1 MKSIIMTDGK
11 RVREEVCEQRWA
23 DEVSSKKTLDLYAAV
38 KGEWKKEKYLD
49 NPGDRRGGRL
59 KFKFRTRLAG
69 LRAEV
74 GGWKNR
80 NQSSQCIYVLYRRGR
95 ECGAFS
101 CFVCCE
107 CPLTPNDID
116 SP

>member
-23 DEVSSKKTLDLYAAV
+23 DEVCSKKTLDLYAAV

-49 NPGDRRGGRL
+49 DPGDRRGGRL

-80 NQSSQCIYVLYRRGR
+80 NQSSQCIM
-95 ECGAFS
+95 
-101 CFVCCE
+101 CCTGE
-107 CPLTPNDID
+107 DESVER
-116 SP
+116 SPALNAVSAH

>member
-1 MKSIIMTDGK
+1 M
-11 RVREEVCEQRWA
+11 
-23 DEVSSKKTLDLYAAV
+23 

-49 NPGDRRGGRL
+49 DPGDRRGGRL

-80 NQSSQCIYVLYRRGR
+80 NQSSQCIMCCTGEDESVERSPALY
-95 ECGAFS
+95 AVS
-101 CFVCCE
+101 AH
-107 CPLTPNDID
+107 
-116 SP
+116 